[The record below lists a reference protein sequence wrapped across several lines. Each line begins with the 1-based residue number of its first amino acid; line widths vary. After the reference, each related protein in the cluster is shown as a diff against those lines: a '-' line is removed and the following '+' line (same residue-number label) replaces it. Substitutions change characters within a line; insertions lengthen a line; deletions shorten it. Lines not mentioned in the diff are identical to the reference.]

1 MSTPWDHWLGTT
13 IIILDLLII
22 AVLLPIVIM
31 QRRESGATLAWALA
45 IIFIPIIGLLG
56 FWLFGTT
63 RLYFRKRK
71 RRKVEAELA
80 PDIKR
85 LKLDI
90 QQEAQLIGIP
100 ASIVHLAHQL
110 DKIGPSDGNQVQIYR
125 EGATTFHAIETAFD
139 EAKHHIHVLYYI
151 WEADATGRRMRDA
164 LIRAAQ
170 RGVEVRVL
178 VDDVGS
184 RHTRRH
190 FFKPLQQVGGQV
202 GRFLKVNL
210 LSRRININHRNHR
223 KIIVIDGDIA
233 FTGGMNIGNVYAG
246 LAEPWLDL
254 HAQIR
259 GPVAKD
265 LQETF
270 CEDWYHATG
279 ENLVKS
285 IYFPV
290 SVLEGAVSAQFLASG
305 PADQGWQAIYTML
318 FAAMGMATERIWVE
332 TPYFVPDR
340 PLMLALQTAALR
352 GVDVRLL
359 LPAKSDHPL
368 VYYAGRSFWDDLLRA
383 GARIFEYYPA
393 MIHAKAVMIDSHFV
407 TLGSTNMDQRSFRLN
422 FEGNLF
428 IYDAPIAAQLRQ
440 DFLDLCHQAREVT
453 LKMRARLPLIERF
466 KESIT
471 HILAPL
477 L

>member
-1 MSTPWDHWLGTT
+1 M
-13 IIILDLLII
+13 
-22 AVLLPIVIM
+22 
-31 QRRESGATLAWALA
+31 
-45 IIFIPIIGLLG
+45 
-56 FWLFGTT
+56 
-63 RLYFRKRK
+63 
-71 RRKVEAELA
+71 
-80 PDIKR
+80 
-85 LKLDI
+85 
-90 QQEAQLIGIP
+90 
-100 ASIVHLAHQL
+100 
-110 DKIGPSDGNQVQIYR
+110 
-125 EGATTFHAIETAFD
+125 
-139 EAKHHIHVLYYI
+139 
-151 WEADATGRRMRDA
+151 
-164 LIRAAQ
+164 
-170 RGVEVRVL
+170 
-178 VDDVGS
+178 
-184 RHTRRH
+184 
-190 FFKPLQQVGGQV
+190 
-202 GRFLKVNL
+202 

-259 GPVAKD
+259 YSVAKD

-290 SVLEGAVSAQFLASG
+290 SVLEGAVSAQFLASTCG
-305 PADQGWQAIYTML
+305 SRLASDLHHAVCGYGYGNRAYL
-318 FAAMGMATERIWVE
+318 GGN
-332 TPYFVPDR
+332 PYFVPDR

-368 VYYAGRSFWDDLLRA
+368 VYYAGRSFKDDLLRA

-440 DFLDLCHQAREVT
+440 DF
-453 LKMRARLPLIERF
+453 
-466 KESIT
+466 
-471 HILAPL
+471 
-477 L
+477 